1 MKWPW
6 TRRQGPTPLGQRG
19 EDLAARHLKRSGYR
33 ILDRNVRLGRY
44 EIDIIAREGD
54 TVAFVEVKTR
64 VSDAIADPE
73 VNVTPDKQRRIRHA
87 AHRYM
92 DAQDDP
98 TCYYRF
104 DIVSVL
110 IPEHGPPT
118 VTLYRDAFPDS
129 R

>member
-6 TRRQGPTPLGQRG
+6 SRREPKPLGQRG
-19 EDLAARHLKRSGYR
+19 EDLAVRHLKRAGYR
-33 ILDRNVRLGRY
+33 VLDRNVYLGRY

-54 TVAFVEVKTR
+54 TIAFIEVKSR
-64 VSDAIADPE
+64 VSDSFADPE
-73 VNVTPDKQRRIRHA
+73 ANVTPDKQRRIRHA

-92 DAQDDP
+92 DAHDDP
-98 TCYYRF
+98 TVYYRF

-110 IPEHGPPT
+110 IPEDGPPT
-118 VTLYRDAFPDS
+118 VTLFRDAFPDS